1 MLKVWNMS
9 LVLLTFLLT
18 IFATFLTRSGLIE
31 SVHSFAQELKIAYIF
46 LSFMGVV
53 LLACILLIIYRLPK
67 LQSENS
73 IQSFLSR
80 ESAFL
85 FNNLILLGAAF
96 AVFWGTIFPLVAEG
110 VTGEQVSVGP
120 PFFEKVNFPIGLVLL
135 ALAGIGPV
143 IAWRRATKR
152 NLQKNFQIPIMVGC
166 FVAIALWIGGARHG
180 LALVTWSVCAFVL
193 TVIATEFW
201 KGTRARARI
210 EGEGFAVAL
219 FHLVTRNR
227 RRWGGYIVHVGIVM
241 IYFAFAGAA
250 YNVDERQHVLPGD
263 QINITSPFGHI
274 YTLTYEGL
282 SVSLGRGQRNLLWQA
297 IATVSVEQ
305 DGVAKGIL
313 TTEKRQYVTS
323 DQLMTEVG
331 IRSTVR
337 EDLYLILSAMDDVDG
352 ALSANSS
359 AQGIDLQVLV
369 KPFVLWIWAGGL
381 ILALG
386 TVIALWP
393 SVDRRRRSKRPELE
407 AVTTG
412 VPEIAGAAR

>member
-1 MLKVWNMS
+1 
-9 LVLLTFLLT
+9 
-18 IFATFLTRSGLIE
+18 
-31 SVHSFAQELKIAYIF
+31 
-46 LSFMGVV
+46 
-53 LLACILLIIYRLPK
+53 
-67 LQSENS
+67 
-73 IQSFLSR
+73 
-80 ESAFL
+80 
-85 FNNLILLGAAF
+85 
-96 AVFWGTIFPLVAEG
+96 
-110 VTGEQVSVGP
+110 
-120 PFFEKVNFPIGLVLL
+120 
-135 ALAGIGPV
+135 
-143 IAWRRATKR
+143 
-152 NLQKNFQIPIMVGC
+152 
-166 FVAIALWIGGARHG
+166 
-180 LALVTWSVCAFVL
+180 
-193 TVIATEFW
+193 
-201 KGTRARARI
+201 
-210 EGEGFAVAL
+210 
-219 FHLVTRNR
+219 
-227 RRWGGYIVHVGIVM
+227 M

-393 SVDRRRRSKRPELE
+393 SVDRRRRSNRPELE

-412 VPEIAGAAR
+412 APAIAGAAR

>member
-1 MLKVWNMS
+1 MS

-67 LQSENS
+67 LQSENT

-201 KGTRARARI
+201 KGTRARERI
-210 EGEGFAVAL
+210 EGEGFAGAL

-393 SVDRRRRSKRPELE
+393 SVDRRRRSNRPELE
-407 AVTTG
+407 AVTTDA
-412 VPEIAGAAR
+412 PAIAGAAR